1 MRLLR
6 SVLFLLYMSLLTPVY
21 AITCLLVFVLLN
33 AHQRWSMVRVWCR
46 LSINGARALCGI
58 RYRVIGEENLPDRPV
73 VVLVKHQSAWE
84 TIAIPALLRGPQCY
98 VFKRSLLYIP
108 FFGWTLGL
116 LKMIHIDRK
125 QGPRAFASVIRQGKE
140 RIADG
145 SSVVMFPE
153 GTRTPTGVT
162 GVYKSGGA
170 RFALATNAD
179 VVPIAHN
186 AGRVW
191 PRNTLVKHPGLVT
204 ISIGPVIRTAGRT
217 TDDVNNEVAGW
228 IEAEMRRIDASAYA
242 SEKVTGA
249 SAAIDT
255 ASATAAPAASTATVS
270 PAAQQD
276 AASRVSPSAGNPPVD
291 ATS

>member
-6 SVLFLLYMSLLTPVY
+6 SVLFLLYMVVLTPLY
-21 AITCLLVFVLLN
+21 AIACLLVFMLLN
-33 AHQRWSMVRVWCR
+33 AHQRWSMVSVWCK
-46 LSINGARALCGI
+46 LVIDGARVICGI
-58 RYRVIGEENLPDRPV
+58 RYRVIGAENLPDRPV
-73 VVLVKHQSAWE
+73 VMLSKHQSAWE

-162 GVYKSGGA
+162 GVYKSGGS
-170 RFALATNAD
+170 RFAMATGAD
-179 VVPIAHN
+179 IVPIAHN

-191 PRNTLVKHPGLVT
+191 PRNKLVKTPGLVT
-204 ISIGPVIRTAGRT
+204 VSIGPVISTAGRSN
-217 TDDVNNEVAGW
+217 DELNAEVAAW
-228 IEAEMRRIDASAYA
+228 IEAEMRRIDAAAYPSDTPSASGVRA
-242 SEKVTGA
+242 T
-249 SAAIDT
+249 
-255 ASATAAPAASTATVS
+255 SATT
-270 PAAQQD
+270 
-276 AASRVSPSAGNPPVD
+276 SAVTPTVD
-291 ATS
+291 ATP